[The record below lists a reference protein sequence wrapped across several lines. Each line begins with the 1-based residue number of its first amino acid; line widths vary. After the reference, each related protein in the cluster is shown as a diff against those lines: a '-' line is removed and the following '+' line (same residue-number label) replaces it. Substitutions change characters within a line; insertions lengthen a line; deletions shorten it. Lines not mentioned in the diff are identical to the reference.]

1 MHQQEMSFDGHHI
14 LYAYGNYLDTFF
26 ELGTASGILIILS
39 KYDLEKLRFL
49 GRNLNENLMSY
60 CDYPFVHKC
69 ILEESE
75 LRKC

>member
-49 GRNLNENLMSY
+49 GI
-60 CDYPFVHKC
+60 FVHKC